1 MSNHRPTRRE
11 ILAGAAA
18 ASALLA
24 APTIARSAPPVIR
37 LGGPAFGTRW
47 NLTIQPQADTER
59 LAAVVSDIVGHMDR
73 LMSPWRTDSVL
84 SAFNRRQDTSWVKV
98 GNEIASVMDGCRTVH
113 HQSGGAF
120 DAAVGPLV
128 ARYGFGP
135 ISATPAPASAVF
147 KVSGDELAKSHPA
160 LTADLCGVAKGYA
173 LDRIV
178 GAIFEEGEKS
188 FVLDLG
194 GEIAVRGLHPEGRH
208 WQVAV
213 EDPRPGH
220 DGAAEIVGLA
230 GLSIATSG
238 DKQNAY
244 AIGKRHF
251 SHIIDPQKAAP
262 VDAATASVSVIAK
275 SGMLADAWAT
285 ALMAAGA
292 AGPAIAER
300 NSIDALFL
308 LREGEG
314 FRRIAVGRFDDHLA

>member
-1 MSNHRPTRRE
+1 MSHHRPTRRQL
-11 ILAGAAA
+11 LAGAAV

-24 APTIARSAPPVIR
+24 APTIARSATPVIR
-37 LGGPAFGTRW
+37 IGGSAFGTRW
-47 NLTIQPQADTER
+47 NLTIQQQADTER
-59 LAAVVSDIVGHMDR
+59 LAAVVSDIVGHVDR
-73 LMSPWRTDSVL
+73 LMSPWRTDSVV
-84 SAFNRRQDTSWVKV
+84 SAFNRRQDTSWVQV
-98 GNEIASVMDGCRTVH
+98 GNEVASVMDICQTVH

-135 ISATPAPASAVF
+135 ISASPAPAEAVF
-147 KVSGDELAKSHPA
+147 DVSGDALAKSHPA

-178 GAIFEEGEKS
+178 RAISEQGERN

-194 GEIAVRGLHPEGRH
+194 GEISARGLHPEGRH
-208 WQVAV
+208 WQVAI
-213 EDPRPGH
+213 EDPRPGR

-244 AIGKRHF
+244 AVGQRRF
-251 SHIIDPQKAAP
+251 SHIIDPRKAAP
-262 VDAATASVSVIAK
+262 VDAATGSVSVIAE

-300 NSIDALFL
+300 NSINALFL

-314 FRRIAVGRFDDHLA
+314 LRRIAVGRFDDHLA